1 MPKPAPK
8 RPSRRNRSLRAGRGM
23 VTALSILTA
32 GSTLAACQ
40 SEGPRPGSAPPA
52 SYDGVETRLLD
63 DDLVNFRVQMTGVAT
78 RNDLE
83 AYARCA
89 AAQYALIR
97 DFGFA
102 RHVRTNLQVEGSV
115 WVADAVYTVSPAL
128 PRGLQT
134 LDAEVVIADCTEQG
148 IPTV

>member
-1 MPKPAPK
+1 M
-8 RPSRRNRSLRAGRGM
+8 
-23 VTALSILTA
+23 
-32 GSTLAACQ
+32 
-40 SEGPRPGSAPPA
+40 PPA
-52 SYDGVETRLLD
+52 TYDGIETRLLD

-78 RNDLE
+78 RGDLD

-89 AAQYALIR
+89 AAGYTLIR
-97 DFGFA
+97 GFGFA
-102 RHVRTNLQVEGSV
+102 RHLRTNVYEEGGV

-134 LDAEVVIADCTEQG
+134 LDAEVVAANCTELG

>member
-1 MPKPAPK
+1 V
-8 RPSRRNRSLRAGRGM
+8 RA
-23 VTALSILTA
+23 ALAVALGLTLSGCVA
-32 GSTLAACQ
+32 G
-40 SEGPRPGSAPPA
+40 EGPRPGTAPPA
-52 SYDGVETRLLD
+52 SYDGVDTRLLD

-78 RNDLE
+78 RDDVA

-97 DFGFA
+97 GFGFA
-102 RHVRTNLQVEGSV
+102 RHVRTNVQEQGGV
-115 WVADAVYTVSPAL
+115 WVGDAVYTISPAL

-134 LDAEVVIADCTEQG
+134 LDAEVVAAACAEQG

>member
-1 MPKPAPK
+1 M
-8 RPSRRNRSLRAGRGM
+8 GWVRGG
-23 VTALSILTA
+23 VSGLL
-32 GSTLAACQ
+32 GLGLVAACAAG
-40 SEGPRPGSAPPA
+40 EGPRPGSMPPA
-52 SYDGVETRLLD
+52 TYDGVETRLLD

-78 RNDLE
+78 RDDVD

-97 DFGFA
+97 GFGFA
-102 RHVRTNLQVEGSV
+102 RHVRTNVQEQGGV
-115 WVADAVYTVSPAL
+115 WVGDAVYTISPAL

-134 LDAEVVIADCTEQG
+134 LDAEVVAAACADQG